1 MNCANLDMLFVS
13 SVFKRN
19 SDIFLSVFLP
29 RKQAIPVNSDTSPF
43 SIALSTTF
51 SRDFFDKKGG
61 YDLYLVN
68 TKNGRM
74 TSLSEYGI
82 NTPFEELWCDYLP

>member
-19 SDIFLSVFLP
+19 SDIFFSVFLP

-43 SIALSTTF
+43 SIALSTMF
-51 SRDFFDKKGG
+51 SRDFFDK
-61 YDLYLVN
+61 
-68 TKNGRM
+68 NGASAFIPSKLSPSILET
-74 TSLSEYGI
+74 TSSSASS
-82 NTPFEELWCDYLP
+82 P